1 VTRPN
6 ILREWVSCV
15 ATLTVDAL
23 IWAMS
28 LTSGSRQ
35 PETQEQ
41 RLARYAREDALARTR
56 WIDEHRKGKP

>member
-1 VTRPN
+1 VIR
-6 ILREWVSCV
+6 RYVACV

-28 LTSGSRQ
+28 LTSGSQQ

-41 RLARYAREDALARTR
+41 RLARYRKDEAQARTR
-56 WIDEHRKGKP
+56 WIAEHRKGKP